1 MKKVLK
7 SLFFLLIVF
16 IFHSTTDA
24 QPYKRICVMGSST
37 AWGYFRDPNP
47 PHNPLY
53 PRDSAWTFKLSV
65 YYKNLGLIDTLFNI
79 AQVSTDPYTGMPSS
93 YVPPGG
99 RNLPDSR
106 YNITNAVNLIPKPDV
121 IIVNYPSNNF
131 DWQTIQEI
139 LFCLQT
145 IKDSANAAGIQCYI
159 TTTQPRNTFS
169 PAERQKLKDLRDTIL
184 STFGQYG
191 IDFFTDVVQLP
202 SLNILPIYSLGD
214 GIHLNP
220 AGHTVLEQEVINKNV
235 LLNTLPV
242 SFVDFN
248 AVKENKSVKL
258 SWTIASLQGI
268 KSFTVERSANAKDFY
283 KIGAVTASQQRGN
296 NYYQFYDEHP
306 LGDVNYFRI
315 SATEIDNQTKSSKII
330 SVLFKDNGLYIGKI
344 FPDPAKDRIF
354 INVNSDG
361 SEPLTFSILNSA
373 GKILRKEK
381 RPAQANM
388 LFSAD
393 VQQLPKGAYTL
404 LIQNSLQ
411 RESVRFVK

>member
-93 YVPPGG
+93 YVPPAG

-131 DWQTIQEI
+131 DWQTTQEI

-169 PAERQKLKDLRDTIL
+169 PAERQK
-184 STFGQYG
+184 
-191 IDFFTDVVQLP
+191 
-202 SLNILPIYSLGD
+202 
-214 GIHLNP
+214 
-220 AGHTVLEQEVINKNV
+220 
-235 LLNTLPV
+235 
-242 SFVDFN
+242 
-248 AVKENKSVKL
+248 
-258 SWTIASLQGI
+258 
-268 KSFTVERSANAKDFY
+268 
-283 KIGAVTASQQRGN
+283 
-296 NYYQFYDEHP
+296 
-306 LGDVNYFRI
+306 
-315 SATEIDNQTKSSKII
+315 
-330 SVLFKDNGLYIGKI
+330 
-344 FPDPAKDRIF
+344 
-354 INVNSDG
+354 
-361 SEPLTFSILNSA
+361 
-373 GKILRKEK
+373 
-381 RPAQANM
+381 
-388 LFSAD
+388 
-393 VQQLPKGAYTL
+393 
-404 LIQNSLQ
+404 
-411 RESVRFVK
+411 